1 MHTKSRTMTF
11 HKYKKYEQH
20 ADTRTMDDLCMGE
33 SDFQLQVQQKFMKDW
48 MNKEKSWRNLLLYH
62 NIGSGKTCT
71 GITMAEEYLRQ
82 NPSHKVKVILPA
94 RLRSNFFDELIS
106 PCGMNAYISRAD
118 FIRYHDS
125 STSATS
131 KRKLRSQ
138 FMKAIQDKYEIMSF
152 EKFRASAI
160 KAHNLK
166 QWVEMFTHNSLVI
179 IDEVHNL
186 ISMKYKME
194 QYKEMEENR
203 IIPKKIIGIN
213 TVVFKYM
220 LSHASKSCKFI
231 LMTATPVFD
240 NIRQFKDL
248 VSIMNPTLKIDENT
262 TLKHAIDGLRGMVSY
277 FPGTSPNAYPNVSYE
292 THRIPMS
299 KLQED
304 LIVRILAA
312 GDEENDEYKES
323 FLAKQRQVSIAC
335 LEKNANITEKN
346 ISKVIANQ
354 DKYAPKVKALVNE
367 IDTLKGKHMIYSN
380 FIEKGL
386 KIVEAALRKKGWIS
400 ISDVQKKPELGAKH
414 EYKVYALWDGSIKDV
429 EKQMIKS
436 VINHKSNLDGKY
448 IRLILGSPS
457 VKEGVSFKHMQ
468 HLHMLDPVW
477 NQSAKTQVEGRA
489 IRFCSHIDVPKDH
502 AFLKREVKVHIYV
515 IKPRSP
521 AVEITA
527 DEFIYD
533 KVIPNKK
540 QMVEIA
546 ENALK
551 TVAVDHFLFRK
562 LYKNNGNN
570 TPPVEQENY
579 NKPSVVN
586 IPEDVPLNMRPKG
599 KEQKRNTC
607 PSKRRPDKKN
617 GLCPEGMEKKLNK
630 HGQNCCYVVKNIKKK
645 QEQKGC
651 PKPRRP
657 INGDCP
663 DGFEVKPNKYGNN
676 CCYKVT

>member
-1 MHTKSRTMTF
+1 
-11 HKYKKYEQH
+11 
-20 ADTRTMDDLCMGE
+20 MDDICIGDT
-33 SDFQLQVQQKFMKDW
+33 DFKLQVQQNFMKDW
-48 MNKEKSWRNLLLYH
+48 MKREKSWRNILLYH
-62 NIGSGKTCT
+62 EIGSGKTCT
-71 GITMAEEYLRQ
+71 SITMAEEYLRQ

-94 RLRSNFFDELIS
+94 RLRTNFFDELIS
-106 PCGMNAYISRAD
+106 PCGMNAYISRED

-125 STSATS
+125 NTSVS
-131 KRKLRSQ
+131 RKRKLRSQ
-138 FMKAIQDKYEIMSF
+138 FMKAIEEKYEIMSF
-152 EKFRASAI
+152 EKFRASAA

-186 ISMKYKME
+186 ISMKYKLE
-194 QYKEMEENR
+194 QYTKMEETR
-203 IIPKKIIGIN
+203 IIPKKIVGIN

-220 LSHASKSCKFI
+220 LSHASNSCKFI

-248 VSIMNPTLKIDENT
+248 VSIMNPKIKIDENT
-262 TLKHAIDGLRGMVSY
+262 TLNHAIDGLRGMVSY
-277 FPGTSPNAYPNVSYE
+277 FPGTSPNAYPKVSYE
-292 THRIPMS
+292 THDIPMS
-299 KLQED
+299 KLQEE
-304 LIVRILAA
+304 LTIRILAA
-312 GDEENDEYKES
+312 GDDDDEYKES

-335 LEKNANITEKN
+335 LEKNANITDKN
-346 ISKVIANQ
+346 INKVIANQ

-400 ISDVQKKPELGAKH
+400 ISDVKKKPELGAKH
-414 EYKVYALWDGSIKDV
+414 EYKVYALWDGSIKDA

-448 IRLILGSPS
+448 IRLVLGSPS
-457 VKEGVSFKHMQ
+457 VKEGVSFKHIQ

-489 IRFCSHIDVPKDH
+489 IRFCSHIDIPKDH
-502 AFLKREVKVHIYV
+502 EFLKREVKVHIYV
-515 IKPRSP
+515 IKTESLSI
-521 AVEITA
+521 EMTA

-551 TVAVDHFLFRK
+551 SVAIDHFLFRK
-562 LYKNNGNN
+562 LYKNGNN
-570 TPPVEQENY
+570 TPPEEQETY
-579 NKPSVVN
+579 NKPSIID

-599 KEQKRNTC
+599 KEKTINSC
-607 PSKRRPDKKN
+607 PLKRRPDKIT

-630 HGQNCCYVVKNIKKK
+630 HGKYCCYMIKNTRAKRM
-645 QEQKGC
+645 
-651 PKPRRP
+651 P
-657 INGDCP
+657 
-663 DGFEVKPNKYGNN
+663 
-676 CCYKVT
+676 